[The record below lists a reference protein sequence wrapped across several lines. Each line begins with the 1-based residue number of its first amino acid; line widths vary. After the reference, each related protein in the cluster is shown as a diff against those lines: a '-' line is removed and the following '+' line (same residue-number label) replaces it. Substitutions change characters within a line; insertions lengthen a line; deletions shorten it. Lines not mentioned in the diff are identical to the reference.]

1 MKKNVCSLDKR
12 VIQIQRGE
20 RETKKDKITAN
31 LFPTILEKT
40 KYVIKIPI
48 IDTESANQNKI

>member
-1 MKKNVCSLDKR
+1 MDKR